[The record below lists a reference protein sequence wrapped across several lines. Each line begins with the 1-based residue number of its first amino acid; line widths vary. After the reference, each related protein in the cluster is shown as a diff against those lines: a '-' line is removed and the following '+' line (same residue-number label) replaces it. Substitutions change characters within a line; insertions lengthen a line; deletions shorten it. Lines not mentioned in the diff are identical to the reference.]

1 MTLCGAMLAFM
12 LLGVV
17 SCNNEDSSD
26 NSQTPFRP
34 QNVKATVEDSRI
46 FIQWSASWESSASWT
61 VIGSSSYDL
70 NINTKEL
77 HSTYTYVYDSQP
89 YEGYNY
95 YQVIN
100 NRTNEKSEIISV
112 YYSSPNNGSGNDNGD
127 NNSGDNG
134 SDSGSD
140 NGGDNG
146 NGSGNGGN
154 EGGSGN
160 DNGGSEVLKPAA
172 PTNVRADNYGS
183 VSVPDVRIIWNASS
197 GATSYTVYR
206 STSAN
211 GSYSQI
217 NKTSNTFASDNNVT
231 LGKTYY
237 YKVKASNSAGTSDY
251 SDYAMFEYKDTRKPG
266 PVTYG
271 SCSVSGSTMT
281 LRWSLPS
288 TKDYGKPTKAI
299 LRAHEPTTDTWFDV
313 QELPGT
319 ATSASFNMTIYIDS
333 DGFVKAGII
342 LQNDYGT
349 GGGTPKVYDTK
360 NKRWIN

>member
-17 SCNNEDSSD
+17 SCNNEDYEQPTYDGYYDD
-26 NSQTPFRP
+26 NYGYDDGYGDGGYDDGYG
-34 QNVKATVEDSRI
+34 NGGYDD
-46 FIQWSASWESSASWT
+46 
-61 VIGSSSYDL
+61 GSNGGD
-70 NINTKEL
+70 
-77 HSTYTYVYDSQP
+77 
-89 YEGYNY
+89 GY
-95 YQVIN
+95 
-100 NRTNEKSEIISV
+100 
-112 YYSSPNNGSGNDNGD
+112 DNG
-127 NNSGDNG
+127 
-134 SDSGSD
+134 GSD
-140 NGGDNG
+140 NGNDSG
-146 NGSGNGGN
+146 NGSDNGNGGN

-160 DNGGSEVLKPAA
+160 TGGGSEVSKPAP
-172 PTNVRADNYGS
+172 PTNVRVQNYGS
-183 VSVPDVRIIWNASS
+183 VNVPNVSVSWSASS

-217 NKTSNTFASDNNVT
+217 SKTSNTYATDNNVT

-299 LRAHEPTTDTWFDV
+299 LRIYEPTAKTWIDS
-313 QELPGT
+313 QELSGT
-319 ATSASFNMTIYIDS
+319 ATSVSFNMTMWIDS
-333 DGFVKAGII
+333 DGYVKAGII
-342 LQNDYGT
+342 LENDYGT
-349 GGGTPKVYDTK
+349 GGGSAKVYDTK
-360 NKRWIN
+360 NKKWIN